1 VPAAIPAAGVG
12 MYLFRPLDRRLRK
25 VGYDESKPLARFLW
39 DVFAGWDSIEGYRRE
54 DVVKKMIDAI

>member
-1 VPAAIPAAGVG
+1 